1 MIAIQEEEEDDPEK
15 DAFITQRVAYDL
27 GFTQYDPPNAAGY
40 DEFVQSQDQFSS
52 MGDEPS
58 EPHDFQP
65 PMNMIDG
72 NDIESLKNLFGS
84 SSNSRIASLAVSRT
98 SRAGETQR
106 NSIGEGSSIKQ
117 WLSNNVDFS
126 VANASKMSR
135 FGSSATPLT
144 SKMNSA
150 IDPKRSK
157 KQPSKKKEMT
167 NDVKQ
172 TILTQLDLNNSTAL
186 QKSKLGKSL
195 DEARKQQERIA
206 KKFNVQNLAQ
216 MKALKEFTCFD
227 ALKCKEVMVRP
238 LNYQF
243 DFKRLTQIFGR

>member
-1 MIAIQEEEEDDPEK
+1 M
-15 DAFITQRVAYDL
+15 
-27 GFTQYDPPNAAGY
+27 
-40 DEFVQSQDQFSS
+40 
-52 MGDEPS
+52 
-58 EPHDFQP
+58 
-65 PMNMIDG
+65 
-72 NDIESLKNLFGS
+72 
-84 SSNSRIASLAVSRT
+84 
-98 SRAGETQR
+98 
-106 NSIGEGSSIKQ
+106 
-117 WLSNNVDFS
+117 
-126 VANASKMSR
+126 ANASKMSR
-135 FGSSATPLT
+135 ITSATPLM

-150 IDPKRSK
+150 IDQKRSK

-167 NDVKQ
+167 NEVKQ

-186 QKSKLGKSL
+186 QKSKLGKSF

-206 KKFNVQNLAQ
+206 NKFNAQNLAQ